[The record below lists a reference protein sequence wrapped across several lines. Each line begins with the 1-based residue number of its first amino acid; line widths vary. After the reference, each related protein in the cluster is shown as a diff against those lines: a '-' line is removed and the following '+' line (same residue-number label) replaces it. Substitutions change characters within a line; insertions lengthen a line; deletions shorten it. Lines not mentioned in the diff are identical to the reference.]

1 MRYGSVAVND
11 PKPTDRNYLRIA
23 LGIFIAAILIIIVV
37 ATLQYWGD
45 KRDPDVISETSGQ

>member
-1 MRYGSVAVND
+1 MND
-11 PKPTDRNYLRIA
+11 PKPTNRNYLRIA